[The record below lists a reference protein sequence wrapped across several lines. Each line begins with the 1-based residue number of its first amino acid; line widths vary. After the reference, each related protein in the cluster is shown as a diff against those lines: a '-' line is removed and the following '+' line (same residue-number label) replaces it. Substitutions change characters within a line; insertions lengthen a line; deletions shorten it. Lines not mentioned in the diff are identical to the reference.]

1 MPQSRI
7 PETVECATMLVKS
20 VTQKSDALTKAR
32 KALKQ
37 FSGKLADLI
46 LFEQGQGLLGDMIEE
61 REIAKKRADY

>member
-1 MPQSRI
+1 MIQRTNAHFRRGSPWHPLFS
-7 PETVECATMLVKS
+7 LG
-20 VTQKSDALTKAR
+20 LTKAR